1 MARWDLAAGTYDAM
15 RANLAH
21 VSHRRWLEDGWRN
34 YHATMPAWIASGF
47 TENEPYASFHR
58 AITIAGDNTARL
70 SEKLM
75 RYKVQTAL
83 ADVGKF
89 SRGGWYRA
97 SSAVSTLIGDAR
109 IREPRAGAALIT
121 PERVAALQPRLR
133 PGDIVIER
141 RNWYLSNAFL
151 PGYWPHSALYV
162 GTAAELR
169 AMGFESDPRVARH
182 LDAFGRRD
190 AAGHV
195 PAFIEAVSE
204 GVVFTSLEH
213 SVGEADSVAVLRP
226 RLTFEQIKEVIGR
239 AFSHAGKPYD
249 FDFDFFSAD
258 KLVCTEVVYRAF
270 GSYVDF
276 PLVQVLG
283 RKTLPALEIVRHWSS
298 PAGAP
303 QLEFVAFLDG
313 DEHSGT
319 CVERDAAALAE
330 SIKRPALTWKQ
341 L

>member
-1 MARWDLAAGTYDAM
+1 M
-15 RANLAH
+15 
-21 VSHRRWLEDGWRN
+21 S
-34 YHATMPAWIASGF
+34 
-47 TENEPYASFHR
+47 
-58 AITIAGDNTARL
+58 
-70 SEKLM
+70 
-75 RYKVQTAL
+75 YKVQTAM

-89 SRGGWYRA
+89 TRGGWYRA

-121 PERVAALQPRLR
+121 PELLAKLQPKLR

-162 GTAAELR
+162 GTVAELR
-169 AMGFESDPRVARH
+169 AMGFENDPDVARH
-182 LDAFGRRD
+182 L
-190 AAGHV
+190 
-195 PAFIEAVSE
+195 PAFAQLDSSGHAPALIEAISE
-204 GVVFTSLEH
+204 GVVFTTLEH
-213 SVGEADSVAVLRP
+213 SIGEADSVAILRP
-226 RLTFEQIKEVIGR
+226 RLTFEQTRKVIAR

-270 GSYVDF
+270 GSYIDF
-276 PLVQVLG
+276 PLVEVLG
-283 RKTLPALEIVRHWSS
+283 RKTLPALEILRHWAS

-313 DEHSGT
+313 HEHSGT
-319 CVERDAAALAE
+319 CVERDAEALKE
-330 SIKRPALTWKQ
+330 SMSRPALTWKQ